1 MQFEGMIMNIL
12 IVSAEVLLLVLIFS
26 LLNLIIG
33 RLFGRIMK
41 LSVLQKREERAD
53 ILRKNIKGALILLC
67 IALCILV
74 AGVNGLLVYQGKDL
88 LIETRAWFDRIP
100 PDFWGSMAIGMGEVI
115 LFVVAATIAIRYLHR
130 LLIYAQDRAKAY
142 EQIKAN
148 DESIESFFQS
158 FDNIITNSIWLLVL
172 VFSTMVLLFPE
183 VVPTYLTILLKI
195 YLIIALGRL
204 LAKGIDAVI
213 DSLDA
218 LSIKY
223 SSPENLLR
231 FYDRLREMIPLL
243 KRSLEYIIY
252 VYVATLAVLQV
263 EFISQLAE
271 YGPRIVRIIGII
283 FLSRVVIEI
292 VNLIIEEFL
301 LKSRDLSSIQKK
313 RRLTIVP
320 LVRSVLKYFIY
331 FGAGIMVLIELGI
344 NPTPIL
350 AGAGIVGLAVG
361 LGAQSLVN
369 DVVSGFFILFE
380 NYYLVGDFIETGE
393 ARGTV
398 EAIDIRTTRIRNPNG
413 PQHILRNGQIG
424 EIINYSKEHTRA
436 VVEVGVAYESDLDH
450 VFRVLDQ
457 VGKEIKDKDPDVL
470 EPTVVRGLQN
480 FGESELLI
488 RTITK
493 VKPGQHR
500 QVQRDLRKM
509 VKEAFDREGI
519 EIPYARRVLILKDEE
534 GVDRIAS
541 ILERPA
547 Q

>member
-1 MQFEGMIMNIL
+1 MQLEGMIMNVL
-12 IVSAEVLLLVLIFS
+12 IVSAEVLLLILIFS

-33 RLFGRIMK
+33 RFFRRFMK

-74 AGVNGLLVYQGKDL
+74 AGVNGLLIYQGKDL

-130 LLIYAQDRAKAY
+130 LLIYAQGRAKAY

-158 FDNIITNSIWLLVL
+158 FDNIITNSTWLLVL

-252 VYVATLAVLQV
+252 VYVATLAALQV

-283 FLSRVVIEI
+283 FFSRVVIEI

-331 FGAGIMVLIELGI
+331 FGAGIMILIELGI

-436 VVEVGVAYESDLDH
+436 VVEVGVAYETDLDH
-450 VFRVLDQ
+450 VFRVLEQ
-457 VGKEIKDKDPDVL
+457 VGKEIKEKDPDVL

-534 GVDRIAS
+534 GVDRVAS

>member
-1 MQFEGMIMNIL
+1 
-12 IVSAEVLLLVLIFS
+12 
-26 LLNLIIG
+26 
-33 RLFGRIMK
+33 
-41 LSVLQKREERAD
+41 
-53 ILRKNIKGALILLC
+53 
-67 IALCILV
+67 
-74 AGVNGLLVYQGKDL
+74 
-88 LIETRAWFDRIP
+88 
-100 PDFWGSMAIGMGEVI
+100 
-115 LFVVAATIAIRYLHR
+115 
-130 LLIYAQDRAKAY
+130 
-142 EQIKAN
+142 
-148 DESIESFFQS
+148 
-158 FDNIITNSIWLLVL
+158 
-172 VFSTMVLLFPE
+172 
-183 VVPTYLTILLKI
+183 
-195 YLIIALGRL
+195 
-204 LAKGIDAVI
+204 
-213 DSLDA
+213 
-218 LSIKY
+218 
-223 SSPENLLR
+223 
-231 FYDRLREMIPLL
+231 
-243 KRSLEYIIY
+243 
-252 VYVATLAVLQV
+252 
-263 EFISQLAE
+263 
-271 YGPRIVRIIGII
+271 
-283 FLSRVVIEI
+283 
-292 VNLIIEEFL
+292 
-301 LKSRDLSSIQKK
+301 
-313 RRLTIVP
+313 
-320 LVRSVLKYFIY
+320 VLKYFIY
-331 FGAGIMVLIELGI
+331 FGAGIMVLIEMGI

-450 VFRVLDQ
+450 VFRVLEQ
-457 VGKEIKDKDPDVL
+457 VGKELKEKDHDVL